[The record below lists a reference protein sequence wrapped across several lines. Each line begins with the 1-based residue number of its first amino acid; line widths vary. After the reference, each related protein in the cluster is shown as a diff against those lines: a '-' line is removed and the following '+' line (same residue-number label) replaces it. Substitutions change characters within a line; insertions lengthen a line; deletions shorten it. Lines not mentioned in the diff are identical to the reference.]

1 MGRAA
6 SVVAAWS
13 VGEPRALLALLLA
26 IPLVVLH
33 LHLKRRRRMR
43 VASLRL
49 VLEGLAPV
57 DKSARFR
64 RLRDRLALAS
74 RVAALARTR
83 RAGGNRR
90 RPVWSGARR
99 CWWSTPARTTSAHQS
114 TVAPAPPTRRLRWRA
129 VALLLAP
136 RS

>member
-74 RVAALARTR
+74 RV
-83 RAGGNRR
+83 
-90 RPVWSGARR
+90 
-99 CWWSTPARTTSAHQS
+99 TSA
-114 TVAPAPPTRRLRWRA
+114 PPFRA
-129 VALLLAP
+129 VP
-136 RS
+136 CTGGRSSGDGM